1 VTPGSRRRGLAW
13 RTPTNKRKQE
23 RDFDKSPETA
33 FRRRL
38 VSRVGLARAALLWER
53 LWLALWPLLTTAGLF
68 AAVVLLD
75 ILPALPGWLHF
86 VLLASFVAALG
97 ATSALLVRRL
107 AIPLRTEARHRLE
120 RDSGLDHRPLSSLE
134 ERLVTPSGDPGS
146 EALWQAHRAR
156 LRAQLQH
163 LRVKLPRPG
172 VAAADPLALRA
183 LVVLGLVVG
192 VTVGHDDWSRRLTAA
207 LTPQFGAVA
216 AGAPASL
223 DLWINP
229 PAYTA
234 LPTADAAPTAVTV
247 PAGSTLLAQVTGGGD
262 LPVLRIGQDDQNF
275 EPVGEESYR
284 ISTELKAGDRIA
296 VLQDGEELAAWP
308 LELVPDSPPEVE
320 LTSAPSRTSRAVLRL
335 DYEASDDYG
344 VVSVTAIIQRIDRP
358 NDDSLEIDLL
368 LPGGDRRK
376 VAHSSYHDLT
386 AHPWAGLNV
395 DLRLAAE
402 DAIGQRD
409 VSYPVRL
416 VLPERIFNHPVAR
429 ALVELRKQ
437 LSIDPDARLP
447 VIRAL
452 ADIFSRPQ
460 HYYNDLTVALAIRL
474 AERRLIYDPTDA
486 AVGQVQELLWDTALH
501 IEEGEFAVAERDL
514 REIQEALMRA
524 LEGNAPD
531 EEIARLMEQL
541 QQALD
546 RYLEALTEQLMEQLA
561 QGSEMKPLPPG
572 AEILG
577 GDELRDMINRA
588 RELAQSGARDA
599 ARELLSQL
607 REMLE
612 NMQAG
617 LMDQQFG
624 DKELGAWKMMEQLD
638 GMTRRQQELL
648 DRSYQRSQQGETQSG
663 EEQSRRLQENLADA
677 GSQENLRREL
687 GRMMRELADMLNS
700 MPRPLGRAEQAMRDA
715 RDALEQ
721 GQEGQAIDPQT
732 RAVDQLQ
739 QGMQSMAEQI
749 LEQMG
754 DRAQRGSGQ
763 TGVQPGQGRDPLGR
777 RWGSG
782 NREAV
787 EGVRIP
793 DQMDIQRA
801 REILRELRNRRGDRT
816 RPNDELQYIDRL
828 LRRF

>member
-1 VTPGSRRRGLAW
+1 M
-13 RTPTNKRKQE
+13 
-23 RDFDKSPETA
+23 
-33 FRRRL
+33 RRRL
-38 VSRVGLARAALLWER
+38 ASRVGLARAALLWER
-53 LWLALWPLLTTAGLF
+53 IWRALWPLATTVGLF

-75 ILPALPGWLHF
+75 LLPALPGWLHF
-86 VLLASFVAALG
+86 ALLAGFVAALA
-97 ATSALLVRRL
+97 ATSALLIRRL
-107 AIPLRTEARHRLE
+107 AMPRVAEARHRLE
-120 RDSGLDHRPLSSLE
+120 RDSGLDHRPLSSLDD
-134 ERLVTPSGDPGS
+134 RLVTPSGDREAS
-146 EALWQAHRAR
+146 ALWEAHRRR
-156 LRAQLQH
+156 LREQLEQ

-183 LVVLGLVVG
+183 LVVLSLVVG
-192 VTVGHDDWSRRLTAA
+192 VTIGHGDWTRRLSAA
-207 LTPQFGAVA
+207 LTPQFGAMA
-216 AGAPASL
+216 AQTPAAL

-229 PAYTA
+229 PDYTA
-234 LPTADAAPTAVTV
+234 LPPLYLEQGAGDPGRGPVGAPEGAVLETVSV
-247 PAGSTLLAQVTGGGD
+247 PAGSTLLAQVTGGGGT
-262 LPVLRIGQDDQNF
+262 PVLRIGESDQDF
-275 EPVGEESYR
+275 ERAGEESYR
-284 ISTELKAGDRIA
+284 ISTELTGGERVA
-296 VLQDGEELAAWP
+296 VVQDDDELSAWA
-308 LELVPDSPPEVE
+308 LELIPDEPPDVE
-320 LTSAPSRTSRAVLRL
+320 LTSAPARTRRGVLRL

-344 VVSVTAIIQRIDRP
+344 VVSIAASIQRIDAVDQTP
-358 NDDSLEIDLL
+358 LEIDLV
-368 LPGGDRRK
+368 LPGGDRRE
-376 VAHSSYHDLT
+376 VSQSSYHDLT
-386 AHPWAGLNV
+386 AHPWAGLHV
-395 DLRLAAE
+395 DLRLMAE

-437 LSIDPDARLP
+437 LSIDPEARLP

-452 ADIFSRPQ
+452 TEIYSRPQ
-460 HYYNDLTVALAIRL
+460 HFYNDVTVALAIRL
-474 AERRLIYDPTDA
+474 AERRLIYDPSEG

-501 IEEGEFAVAERDL
+501 IEEGEVAVAERDL

-524 LEGNAPD
+524 LESNASD
-531 EEIARLMEQL
+531 EEIANLMEQL

-546 RYLEALTEQLMEQLA
+546 RYLEALAEQLMEQMA
-561 QGSEMKPLPPG
+561 QGQEMQSPPPD
-572 AEILG
+572 AELLG
-577 GDELRDMINRA
+577 GDDLREMIERA

-617 LMDQQFG
+617 LMSQQMA
-624 DKELGAWKMMEQLD
+624 DNERGAWQMMEQLD
-638 GMTRRQQELL
+638 SMMRRQQELL
-648 DRSYQRSQQGETQSG
+648 DRSYQRSQEGEPRSG
-663 EEQSRRLQENLADA
+663 EELSQRLQENLADA
-677 GSQENLRREL
+677 SRQENLRREL
-687 GRMMRELADMLNS
+687 GRTMRELADMLNS

-749 LEQMG
+749 IEQMG
-754 DRAQRGSGQ
+754 NTAQRGSGQ

-782 NREAV
+782 NREAI
-787 EGVRIP
+787 EGVQIP
-793 DQMDIQRA
+793 DQMDLQRA
-801 REILRELRNRRGDRT
+801 REILRELRDRRGDRT
-816 RPNDELQYIDRL
+816 RPSDELRYIDRL

>member
-1 VTPGSRRRGLAW
+1 M
-13 RTPTNKRKQE
+13 
-23 RDFDKSPETA
+23 
-33 FRRRL
+33 
-38 VSRVGLARAALLWER
+38 RVGLARAALLWER

-75 ILPALPGWLHF
+75 LLPALPGWLHF
-86 VLLASFVAALG
+86 LLLAGFVAALG

-107 AIPLRTEARHRLE
+107 AMPGTAEARHRLE
-120 RDSGLDHRPLSSLE
+120 RDSGLDHRPLSSLDD
-134 ERLVTPSGDPGS
+134 RLATPTEDAG
-146 EALWQAHRAR
+146 AKLLWRAHRQR
-156 LRAQLQH
+156 LKAHLER

-172 VAAADPLALRA
+172 VAAADPIALRA
-183 LVVLGLVVG
+183 IVVLALVVG
-192 VTVGHDDWSRRLTAA
+192 VSVGHADWSRRLMAA

-216 AGAPASL
+216 AETPASL

-229 PAYTA
+229 PDYTA
-234 LPTADAAPTAVTV
+234 LPPIYLMQSGAQTGSQAPASADAPAAAVTV
-247 PAGSTLLAQVTGGGD
+247 PAGSTLLAQVTGGSGA
-262 LPVLRIGQDDQNF
+262 PVLRVGQDEHDDRTF
-275 EPVGEESYR
+275 DPAGEGSYR
-284 ISTELKAGDRIA
+284 IETKLTDGDRVA
-296 VLQDGEELAAWP
+296 VLQDGEELSAWP
-308 LELVPDSPPEVE
+308 LELIPDEPPDIE
-320 LTSAPSRTSRAVLRL
+320 LTSAPARTQRGVLRL

-344 VVSVTAIIQRIDRP
+344 VVSITAIIQRIDKP
-358 NDDSLEIDLL
+358 DLDPLEIDLL
-368 LPGGDRRK
+368 LPGGDRRH

-386 AHPWAGLNV
+386 AHPWAGLHV

-409 VSYPVRL
+409 LSYPVRL

-447 VIRAL
+447 VIRSL
-452 ADIFSRPQ
+452 TDIYSRPQ
-460 HYYNDLTVALAIRL
+460 HFYNDLTVALAIRL

-486 AVGQVQELLWDTALH
+486 AVSQVQELLWDTALH
-501 IEEGEFAVAERDL
+501 IEEGEVAVAERDL
-514 REIQEALMRA
+514 REIQEELMRA
-524 LEGNAPD
+524 LESGASD

-541 QQALD
+541 QQTLD
-546 RYLEALTEQLMEQLA
+546 RYLEALTKQLMEQMA
-561 QGSEMKPLPPG
+561 RGAEPQQLPPN
-572 AEILG
+572 AQLLG
-577 GDELRDMINRA
+577 GDELRDMIDRA

-617 LMDQQFG
+617 LMNQQMA
-624 DKELGAWKMMEQLD
+624 DNERGAWQMMEQLD
-638 GMTRRQQELL
+638 SMMRRQQELL
-648 DRSYQRSQQGETQSG
+648 DRSYQRSQMGEPQSG
-663 EEQSRRLQENLADA
+663 EELAQRFQDNLADA
-677 GSQENLRREL
+677 GQQENLRRDL
-687 GRMMRELADMLNS
+687 GRTMRELADMLNG

-721 GQEGQAIDPQT
+721 GQASQAVDPQT

-739 QGMQSMAEQI
+739 QGMQSMAEQV
-749 LEQMG
+749 LEQM
-754 DRAQRGSGQ
+754 RNTAQRGSGR

-782 NREAV
+782 NREAI
-787 EGVRIP
+787 EGVQIP

-801 REILRELRNRRGDRT
+801 REILRELRDRRGDRT
-816 RPNDELQYIDRL
+816 RPSDELQYIDRL
-828 LRRF
+828 LHRF

>member
-1 VTPGSRRRGLAW
+1 MRGFA
-13 RTPTNKRKQE
+13 
-23 RDFDKSPETA
+23 KSPERA
-33 FRRRL
+33 FRRSL
-38 VSRVGLARAALLWER
+38 ALRVGLARAALLWER

-86 VLLASFVAALG
+86 VVLASFVAALG

-107 AIPLRTEARHRLE
+107 AMPRPAEARHRLE
-120 RDSGLDHRPLSSLE
+120 RDSGVDHRPLSSLE
-134 ERLVTPSGDPGS
+134 ERLVTPAGDP
-146 EALWQAHRAR
+146 EAAALWQAHRAR
-156 LRAQLQH
+156 LKAQLER

-183 LVVLGLVVG
+183 FVLLSLVVG
-192 VTVGHDDWSRRLTAA
+192 VTVGHDDWPRRLTAA
-207 LTPQFGAVA
+207 LTPQFGAA
-216 AGAPASL
+216 AASAPASL

-229 PAYTA
+229 PTYTA
-234 LPTADAAPTAVTV
+234 LPPLYLKQTGDAPADAAPAADAAPKAVTV

-262 LPVLRIGQDDQNF
+262 VPVLRVGQDDQNF
-275 EPVGEESYR
+275 APVGEGSYR
-284 ISTELKAGDRIA
+284 ISTDLKAGDRIA
-296 VLQDGEELAAWP
+296 VLQDGEELSAWP
-308 LELVPDSPPEVE
+308 LELVPDAPPEVE
-320 LTSAPSRTSRAVLRL
+320 LTSAPTRTSRGVLRL

-344 VVSVTAIIQRIDRP
+344 VVSVAAIIQRIDQP
-358 NDDSLEIDLL
+358 DQDGFEIDLL
-368 LPGGDRRK
+368 LPGGERRK

-386 AHPWAGLNV
+386 AHPWAGLHV

-447 VIRAL
+447 VIRSL

-460 HYYNDLTVALAIRL
+460 HFYNDLTVALAIRL

-486 AVGQVQELLWDTALH
+486 AIAQVQELLWDTALH

-524 LEGNAPD
+524 LDSNASD

-546 RYLEALTEQLMEQLA
+546 RYLEALAKQLMEQLA
-561 QGSEMKPLPPG
+561 QGSELQPVPPG

-577 GDELRDMINRA
+577 GDELREMIDRA

-617 LMDQQFG
+617 LMNQQFADG
-624 DKELGAWKMMEQLD
+624 ELGAWKMMEQLD
-638 GMTRRQQELL
+638 SMMRRQQELL
-648 DRSYQRSQQGETQSG
+648 DRSYQRAQQGEPQSG
-663 EEQSRRLQENLADA
+663 EELSRRLQENLSDA
-677 GSQENLRREL
+677 GQQENLRREL

-721 GQEGQAIDPQT
+721 GQESQAIDPQT

-749 LEQMG
+749 LEQLG

-787 EGVRIP
+787 EGVQIP

-816 RPNDELQYIDRL
+816 RSTDELQYIDRL

>member
-1 VTPGSRRRGLAW
+1 V
-13 RTPTNKRKQE
+13 
-23 RDFDKSPETA
+23 
-33 FRRRL
+33 
-38 VSRVGLARAALLWER
+38 RVGLARAALLWER
-53 LWLALWPLLTTAGLF
+53 LWLALWPVATTAGLF
-68 AAVVLLD
+68 AAAVLLD
-75 ILPALPGWLHF
+75 VLPVLPGWLHF
-86 VLLASFVAALG
+86 LILSGFVAALG

-107 AIPLRTEARHRLE
+107 AMPGPAEARHRLE
-120 RDSGLDHRPLSSLE
+120 RDSGLAHRPLSSLDD
-134 ERLVTPSGDPGS
+134 RLATPGDDA
-146 EALWQAHRAR
+146 EARALWRAHRQR
-156 LRAQLQH
+156 LKAQLAR

-192 VTVGHDDWSRRLTAA
+192 VSVGHDDWQRRLTAA
-207 LTPQFGAVA
+207 LTPQFGTA
-216 AGAPASL
+216 AAEMPASL

-234 LPTADAAPTAVTV
+234 LPPLYLTQSGAQTGTQTGEQATASADAPAAAVTV
-247 PAGSTLLAQVTGGGD
+247 PAGSTLLAQVTGGDGV
-262 LPVLRIGQDDQNF
+262 PALRIGQDEASDRAF
-275 EPVGEESYR
+275 EPAGEGSYR
-284 ISTELKAGDRIA
+284 LSTELTGGDRVA
-296 VLQDGEELAAWP
+296 VLQDDEELAAWR
-308 LELVPDSPPEVE
+308 LELIPDEPPDIE
-320 LTSAPSRTSRAVLRL
+320 LTSAPARTQRGVLRL

-344 VVSVTAIIQRIDRP
+344 VVSITAIIQRIDRSDQDP
-358 NDDSLEIDLL
+358 LEIDLL
-368 LPGGDRRK
+368 LPGGDRRQ

-386 AHPWAGLNV
+386 AHPWAGLHV

-409 VSYPVRL
+409 LSYPVRL

-447 VIRAL
+447 VIRSL
-452 ADIFSRPQ
+452 ADLYSRPQ
-460 HYYNDLTVALAIRL
+460 HFYDDLTVALAIRL
-474 AERRLIYDPTDA
+474 AERRLIYDPSDA
-486 AVGQVQELLWDTALH
+486 AVSQVQELLWDTALH
-501 IEEGEFAVAERDL
+501 IEEGEVAVAERDL

-524 LEGNAPD
+524 LENGASD
-531 EEIARLMEQL
+531 EEIANLMEQL

-546 RYLEALTEQLMEQLA
+546 RYLEALSEQLMEQMA
-561 QGSEMKPLPPG
+561 RGEEPQPLPPN
-572 AEILG
+572 AELLG
-577 GDELRDMINRA
+577 GDELRDMIDQA

-612 NMQAG
+612 NLQAG
-617 LMDQQFG
+617 MMNQQMTG
-624 DKELGAWKMMEQLD
+624 NERGAWQMMEQLD
-638 GMTRRQQELL
+638 SMMRRQQELL
-648 DRSYQRSQQGETQSG
+648 DRSYQRSQQGEPQSG
-663 EEQSRRLQENLADA
+663 EELAQRLQENLADA
-677 GSQENLRREL
+677 GQQENLRREL
-687 GRMMRELADMLNS
+687 GRTMRELADMLNS

-749 LEQMG
+749 LEQMSNT
-754 DRAQRGSGQ
+754 AQRGSGR

-782 NREAV
+782 NREAI
-787 EGVRIP
+787 EGVQIP
-793 DQMDIQRA
+793 DQMDVQRA
-801 REILRELRNRRGDRT
+801 REILRELRNRRGDRN
-816 RPNDELQYIDRL
+816 RPTDELQYIDRL